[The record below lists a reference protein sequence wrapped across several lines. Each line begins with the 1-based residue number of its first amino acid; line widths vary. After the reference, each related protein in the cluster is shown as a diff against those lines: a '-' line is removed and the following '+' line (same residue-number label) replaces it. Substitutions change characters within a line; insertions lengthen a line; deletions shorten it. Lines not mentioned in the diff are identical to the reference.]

1 MKNSSKKIIYIIIIA
16 FNFIGCQSRT
26 HNLGEQFV
34 VKNPISVDSIL
45 TILNTTSVLKDL
57 QVEGVIN
64 KSCMSEGCWL
74 TIKDASG
81 SEILFNVANKKFTIP
96 MNSPGKAV
104 VVLVDEAA
112 TIKNTE
118 GKELPKN
125 ELDIKGLLFK

>member
-1 MKNSSKKIIYIIIIA
+1 MKNSFKKIIYIIIIA
-16 FNFIGCQSRT
+16 FNFIGCQSTT

-34 VKNPISVDSIL
+34 VKNPISVDSAL
-45 TILNTTSVLKDL
+45 TILNTTSALKDV

-74 TIKDASG
+74 TIKDAAG
-81 SEILFNVANKKFTIP
+81 SEILFNVADKKFTIP

-112 TIKNTE
+112 TIKNSE